1 MFQFYY
7 FFKIFVIMRGFVIEQ
22 GQKMSSLKDIKQEN
36 DIIRFGFQKK
46 YFKGCLEDGFEEFVL
61 DS

>member
-1 MFQFYY
+1 
-7 FFKIFVIMRGFVIEQ
+7 MRGFVIEQ
-22 GQKMSSLKDIKQEN
+22 GQKMSSLKDFKQEN

>member
-1 MFQFYY
+1 
-7 FFKIFVIMRGFVIEQ
+7 MRGLVIEQ
-22 GQKMSSLKDIKQEN
+22 GQKMSSLKDLKQEN

-46 YFKGCLEDGFEEFVL
+46 HPKGCLEDGSEELVL